1 MDLLDGRSRAVL
13 QSIAAIMPVR
23 DMARSVEFYQ
33 RLGFVCEPYEDG
45 SSYAF
50 LFRDEQSLHLTRM
63 EAAEWTFNPM
73 SVYLHV
79 SDVDVIYD
87 ELVAAGVVCLGPPE
101 DKEWRM
107 REFAVSDPDG
117 ALLRFGER
125 SPGR

>member
-1 MDLLDGRSRAVL
+1 MDLLDGNERAVV
-13 QSIAAIMPVR
+13 QSIAAIVPVR
-23 DMARSVEFYQ
+23 EMARSVAFYE
-33 RLGFVCEPYEDG
+33 RLGFLCEPYEDG

-50 LFRDEQSLHLTRM
+50 LFRDEHQLHLTRM
-63 EAAEWTFNPM
+63 EAAEGTFNPM
-73 SVYLHV
+73 SVYFYI

-87 ELVAAGVVCLGPPE
+87 ELVAAGVVCLGAPE